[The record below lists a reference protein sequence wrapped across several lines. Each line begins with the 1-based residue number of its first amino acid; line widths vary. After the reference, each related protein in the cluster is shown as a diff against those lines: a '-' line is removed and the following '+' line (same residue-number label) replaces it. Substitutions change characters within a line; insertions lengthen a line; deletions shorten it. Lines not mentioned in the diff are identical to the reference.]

1 MLKCLVRY
9 FVGHVRL
16 VQGISE
22 QRRVKAPRVDRQRL
36 RWMRACQEEHGRVP
50 IFFHGVN
57 LLKAGSWTRGARSL
71 SAALEVLLRS

>member
-9 FVGHVRL
+9 LVDHVRL

-36 RWMRACQEEHGRVP
+36 RWMIACQEEHDVCISFSMASTCSKPEVGRRV
-50 IFFHGVN
+50 
-57 LLKAGSWTRGARSL
+57 R
-71 SAALEVLLRS
+71 AA